1 MADPLSVTASIVA
14 LVTAA
19 IQSTKSLNAAV
30 KRYIERDKTLRR
42 LQAELDDLT
51 KVLEALNTVC
61 NLESSVM
68 SLLEG
73 PVSRCSQLY
82 RDFEATMSIFS
93 GKSRAGFRDWAKMEF
108 MRGNIH
114 EFIDALGGYK
124 STISVGLG
132 TITISVYLRTLG
144 LYSLIENSLIGKPP
158 DYPTKFW
165 RSIARLL
172 KIPCTISRFT

>member
-30 KRYIERDKTLRR
+30 KRYMERDKTLRR
-42 LQAELDDLT
+42 LQSELDDLT
-51 KVLEALNTVC
+51 KVLEALNAVC
-61 NLESSVM
+61 NLESSIM

-73 PVSRCSQLY
+73 PVSRCSQLC
-82 RDFEATMSIFS
+82 RDFEATMSTFS

-108 MRGNIH
+108 MRGDIH

-132 TITISVYLRTLG
+132 TITMSVYYLRTLD
-144 LYSLIENSLIGKPP
+144 LY
-158 DYPTKFW
+158 
-165 RSIARLL
+165 LL
-172 KIPCTISRFT
+172 T